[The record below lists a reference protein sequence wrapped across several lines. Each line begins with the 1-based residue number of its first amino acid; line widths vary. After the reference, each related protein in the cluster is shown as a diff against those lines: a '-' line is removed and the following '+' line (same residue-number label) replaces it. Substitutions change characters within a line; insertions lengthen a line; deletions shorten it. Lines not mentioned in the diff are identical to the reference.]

1 MRTHEPAGPIST
13 PLVGA
18 SDDRLEHGRQA
29 VQHGGVKH
37 CDCGIVRAGVAVLAL
52 LCAPKA
58 ALAAEPKPETTK
70 HPRLVLA
77 GGPTIGPHRFGIE
90 TCQDDGRCDTAGSFV
105 GIGGT
110 VELRAR
116 AWRPLYAHARGLF
129 VGNVITTKPPYS
141 GLLGAGLGFGA
152 YGRWAMARAE
162 YLLVFPVGDG
172 MFPRPF
178 ADEDGM
184 TDTWGHHAGLVS
196 AGVRYKPLQRI
207 AFELWGGLMIG
218 PKSTRAAELE
228 ETEESTL
235 LSFLVGLTLS
245 YDVLP

>member
-1 MRTHEPAGPIST
+1 MSLEGRPSA
-13 PLVGA
+13 PLA
-18 SDDRLEHGRQA
+18 RARDDRLEHGRQA
-29 VQHGGVKH
+29 VQHGAVKH
-37 CDCGIVRAGVAVLAL
+37 RDRGVLRAGVAALAL
-52 LCAPKA
+52 VCAPSA
-58 ALAAEPKPETTK
+58 ALAAQTKPDPAK

-77 GGPTIGPHRFGIE
+77 GGPTIGPHRLGIE
-90 TCQDDGRCDTAGSFV
+90 TCKDDGRCDTAGGFV

-152 YGRWAMARAE
+152 YGRWALARAE

-178 ADEDGM
+178 AGEDGF
-184 TDTWGHHAGLVS
+184 TDTWGHHAGLIS
-196 AGVRYKPLQRI
+196 AGVRYKPLTRI

-218 PKSTRAAELE
+218 PKSTRTAELE
-228 ETEESTL
+228 ETEEGTL

>member
-1 MRTHEPAGPIST
+1 MHH
-13 PLVGA
+13 GA
-18 SDDRLEHGRQA
+18 VEHPVR
-29 VQHGGVKH
+29 
-37 CDCGIVRAGVAVLAL
+37 DIVRSGVAALAL
-52 LCAPKA
+52 VCAPTN
-58 ALAAEPKPETTK
+58 ALAAESKPEPPK

-77 GGPTIGPHRFGIE
+77 GGPTIGPHRFGVE
-90 TCQDDGRCDTAGSFV
+90 SCTDDGRCDTAGSFV
-105 GIGGT
+105 GVGGT
-110 VELRAR
+110 IELRAR

-129 VGNVITTKPPYS
+129 VGNVIRAKPPYS

-178 ADEDGM
+178 AGEDGI
-184 TDTWGHHAGLVS
+184 TDTWGHHAGLLS
-196 AGVRYKPLQRI
+196 AGVRYKPLTRI
-207 AFELWGGLMIG
+207 AFELWGGLVIG
-218 PKSTRAAELE
+218 PKSTRTAELE
-228 ETEESTL
+228 ETEEGPL